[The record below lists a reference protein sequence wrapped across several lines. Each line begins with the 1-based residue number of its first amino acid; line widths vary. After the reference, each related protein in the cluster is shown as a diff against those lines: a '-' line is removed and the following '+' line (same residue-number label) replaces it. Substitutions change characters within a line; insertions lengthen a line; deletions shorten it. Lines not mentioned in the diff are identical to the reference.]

1 MGVGIR
7 TEGATG
13 DVVPWVVRLV
23 DDRADDPTLAG
34 AKAANLARATHA
46 GLPVLPGD
54 VITPWLAERVA
65 TVGVH
70 GLAADQHEALRATW
84 RRLSADGSR
93 ALVVRSSSTVEDGET
108 SSMAGRFT
116 SVLDVRTWSA
126 FAEAVETVVASRDGA
141 GRPGSPMA
149 VLVQPMLVPRTGGVM
164 FGIDPVSGRT
174 DRLVVAAVTGGPD
187 QLVSGVATGSRHLID
202 HRGRVVEAEGE
213 PRLTRS
219 ERRALAEL
227 AGEVA
232 DLFGG
237 PQDVEW
243 AFDDAGHLHL
253 LQSRPVTAAAKVASR
268 QRGPVL
274 GTGPVAETFPDRLA
288 PLEVDLWL
296 DPLRDGIALALVLS
310 GAASRRRVGHSPV
323 AVSVGGWAAV
333 DLELLEPAGRRRGF
347 ALLDPRP
354 PARRLLAAWRIG
366 RLRAALPALVDAEI
380 AEVDRLLAEVPPLG
394 ELDDLQLLEVL
405 HRSRS
410 LLVGLHGHEVLA
422 GLLVADDAVA
432 PTGASTGLAALG
444 RARAAGLADPAIAAA
459 EPAVLALVPPR
470 IGLAPRLPQS
480 VPAVPGAP
488 PTGRVDGIALAREL
502 ARMRVR
508 WVQELGARTAFELG
522 RRLAAAH
529 RLAEPFDVRRVP
541 LAALTGAV
549 REGHTMVPV
558 PDVCAAPLPARFRLS
573 PEGDV
578 VPVAERARGRRR
590 SAAGARGA
598 GGGRG
603 QGPVV
608 DSVPAPAG
616 AVLVVR
622 HLDPGLAPHL
632 PGLAG
637 LVAETGSELSHL
649 AILARELGVPTVV
662 GLAGATAELTTG
674 TVVVVDGGTG
684 EVRRV
689 DGAPPTSPAPV
700 PSRHA
705 APGST
710 RGGTP

>member
-7 TEGATG
+7 TGSAMG
-13 DVVPWVVRLV
+13 DVAPWVVHLV
-23 DDRADDPTLAG
+23 DDRADDPALAG
-34 AKAANLARATHA
+34 AKAANLARATRA

-54 VITPWLAERVA
+54 VLTPGLAERVA
-65 TVGVH
+65 AVGVH
-70 GLAADQHEALRATW
+70 GLPAEPLEALRATW
-84 RRLSADGSR
+84 RGLSADGSR
-93 ALVVRSSSTVEDGET
+93 ALVVRSSSTVEDGDS

-116 SVLDVRTWSA
+116 SVLDVRTWTD
-126 FAEAVETVVASRDGA
+126 FAAAVETVVASRDGA

-149 VLVQPMLVPRTGGVM
+149 VLVQPMLAARTGGVM
-164 FGIDPVSGRT
+164 FGIDPVSGRS
-174 DRLVVAAVTGGPD
+174 DRLVVAAVAGGPD
-187 QLVSGVATGSRHLID
+187 QLVSGVATGSRHVID
-202 HRGRVVEAEGE
+202 HRGKVVEAEGQ
-213 PRLTRS
+213 PRLTRG
-219 ERRALAEL
+219 ERRALAAL
-227 AGEVA
+227 AGDVA
-232 DLFGG
+232 ELFGG

-243 AFDDAGHLHL
+243 AIDDAHHLHL
-253 LQSRPVTAAAKVASR
+253 LQSRPVTAAGRAPTR
-268 QRGPVL
+268 QKGPVL

-296 DPLRDGIALALVLS
+296 DPLRDGLALALLLS
-310 GAASRRRVGHSPV
+310 GAASRRRVARSPI

-333 DLELLEPAGRRRGF
+333 DLDLVEPSGRRRGL

-366 RLRAALPALVDAEI
+366 RLRAALPALVDVEV
-380 AEVDRLLAEVPPLG
+380 AEVDRLLGEVPSLAD
-394 ELDDLQLLEVL
+394 LDDLQLVELL
-405 HRSRS
+405 HRAQA

-432 PTGASTGLAALG
+432 PTGASAGLAALA
-444 RARAAGLADPAIAAA
+444 RARANGLTDPAIAAA
-459 EPAVLALVPPR
+459 EPAVLALVAPR
-470 IGLAPRLPQS
+470 IGLAPRLPQ
-480 VPAVPGAP
+480 VAAAP
-488 PTGRVDGIALAREL
+488 PADDRVQPGRVDPIALAREL

-529 RLAEPFDVRRVP
+529 RLAEPFDVRRIP
-541 LAALTGAV
+541 LGALTAAV
-549 REGHTMVPV
+549 REGQPLVPV
-558 PDVCAAPLPARFRLS
+558 PDVCAAPLPARFRLGS
-573 PEGDV
+573 DGDV
-578 VPVAERARGRRR
+578 VPVVERARGRKR
-590 SAAGARGA
+590 ATGARGA

-608 DSVPAPAG
+608 DTVPAPAG

-662 GLAGATAELTTG
+662 GLAGATTELTTG
-674 TVVVVDGGTG
+674 TVVLVDGGTG

-689 DGAPPTSPAPV
+689 DGAA
-700 PSRHA
+700 
-705 APGST
+705 G
-710 RGGTP
+710 RGDVR